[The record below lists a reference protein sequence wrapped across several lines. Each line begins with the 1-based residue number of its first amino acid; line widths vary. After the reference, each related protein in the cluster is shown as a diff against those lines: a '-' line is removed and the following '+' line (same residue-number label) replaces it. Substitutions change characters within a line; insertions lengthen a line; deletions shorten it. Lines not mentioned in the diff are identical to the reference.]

1 MSLARVKPTDTVDAV
16 SDVPATV
23 GHPRVPFPG
32 QPRGVAWPTESWP
45 HGAPDPDVDAATV
58 DDVVAGLLAG
68 GAEPAAGRGVTLAVV
83 VVHRGRLV
91 AEGYGVQPDSPFGPG
106 GPVEVDTPLVSW
118 SMAKSITHAAVG
130 LLVGDGLL
138 ELGAPAP
145 VAQWAGTDKATIT
158 LQHLL
163 EMRAGLRFVEDYV
176 DGSVSNCLE
185 MLFGSGAADHAGY
198 AAALP
203 LDHPPGTVWNYSS
216 GTTNIV
222 ARIVGDQV
230 ARATGRPGADGVR
243 AFLHD
248 RLFGPIGMASAD
260 PRFDA
265 AGTWVG
271 SSYVYATAR
280 DFARF
285 GTLYLRGGEWD
296 GHRLLPE
303 GWADHARTWTAT
315 DPDSGFGYG
324 AHWWLWPDQ
333 PGSLAAHGY
342 EGQYTV
348 VLPAK
353 DLVVVHLG
361 KWPAE
366 VRPALVTE
374 LRRLIEAFPDAAPP

>member
-1 MSLARVKPTDTVDAV
+1 VSLAQVVPLGTVGIV
-16 SDVPATV
+16 TEVPASA
-23 GHPRVPFPG
+23 GPPDVPFPV
-32 QPRGVAWPTESWP
+32 QPRDVPWPTQAWPQ
-45 HGAPDPDVDAATV
+45 GAPDPDVDAATV
-58 DDVVAGLLAG
+58 DDVVAGLLAP
-68 GAEPAAGRGVTLAVV
+68 GADPPAGRGVTLAVAV
-83 VVHRGRLV
+83 AHRGRLV
-91 AEGYGVQPDSPFGPG
+91 AEGYGVQPDSAFGPG
-106 GPVEVDTPLVSW
+106 GPVDADTPLVSW

-130 LLVGDGLL
+130 LLVGDGLVRL
-138 ELGAPAP
+138 HDPAP
-145 VAQWAGTDKATIT
+145 VPEWAGTDKAGIT

-163 EMRAGLRFVEDYV
+163 EMRPGLRFVEDYV
-176 DGSVSNCLE
+176 DGSISHCLE
-185 MLFGSGAADHAGY
+185 MLFGSGASDHAAY

-222 ARIVGDQV
+222 ARIIGDRV
-230 ARATGRPGADGVR
+230 AQATGRGGAEGVR

-248 RLFGPIGMASAD
+248 RLFAPIGMASAD
-260 PRFDA
+260 PRFDG

-285 GTLYLRGGEWD
+285 GTLYLRNGEWD
-296 GHRLLPE
+296 GRRLLPE

-315 DPDSGFGYG
+315 DPESGFGYG

-366 VRPALVTE
+366 LRPVLVAE
-374 LRRLIEAFPDAAPP
+374 LRRLIGAFPEARAP